1 MRFLAEQSVVAGKSK
16 LEASVNRNV
25 GTVSS
30 IDFVL
35 AVAAWEKETAAEEQ
49 GAA

>member
-1 MRFLAEQSVVAGKSK
+1 MAEQSVVAGKSK
-16 LEASVNRNV
+16 LAASVKRNV

-49 GAA
+49 WSA